1 MPTALPAATDFTGA
15 AVTEGGFKTALTS
28 LRTYLAELLGTDGS
42 VATALGTLGA
52 ATPDE
57 MEAIA
62 AEVDADRIAAQ
73 AAATAAQ
80 AAWTAA
86 LAANPDLNPA
96 WRANPSTIADD
107 VTLAAGYNAVGA
119 GPITIG
125 EGVTVTLA
133 DTSHWNI
140 V

>member
-15 AVTEGGFKTALTS
+15 AVTEGQFKTALTS
-28 LRTYLAELLGTDGS
+28 LRTFLAELLGTDGT

-52 ATPDE
+52 ATPAE
-57 MEAIA
+57 MTAIA

-86 LAANPDLNPA
+86 LAANPDLNPS
-96 WRANPSTIADD
+96 WRANPSTIAAD
-107 VTLAAGYNAVGA
+107 VTLAAGYNAVSA

-125 EGVTVTLA
+125 EDVDVTLN
-133 DTSHWNI
+133 DTSNWTI
-140 V
+140 A

>member
-1 MPTALPAATDFTGA
+1 MPTALPPATDFTGA
-15 AVTEGGFKTALTS
+15 AVTEGQFKTALTS
-28 LRTYLAELLGTDGS
+28 LRTFLAELLGADGS

-52 ATPDE
+52 ATPTQ
-57 MEAIA
+57 MQGYV
-62 AEVDADRIAAQ
+62 AEVDADRVAAQ
-73 AAATAAQ
+73 AAAVAAQ

-96 WRANPSTIADD
+96 WRANPSTIDAD
-107 VTLAAGYNAVGA
+107 VTLAAGYNAVSA

-125 EGVTVTLA
+125 EDVTVTLA
-133 DTSHWNI
+133 DTSHWTI

>member
-52 ATPDE
+52 ATPAE
-57 MEAIA
+57 MAVIA

-73 AAATAAQ
+73 AAAVSAQ

-96 WRANPSTIADD
+96 WRANPSTIAADA
-107 VTLAAGYNAVGA
+107 TLAAGYNAVSA